1 MSSCYKQNIMFK
13 VEEYESSQ
21 EIISALSQAESNYK
35 LKEGDFIGVRIETN
49 NGEILVDPNY
59 QMRLEL
65 GVRNMA
71 QTAERDQP
79 MYLIDH
85 EGNVKLPLVGYIKLS
100 GYTLYQSDSILMKEY
115 SEFYKDPFVI
125 TSISNRR
132 AFIFNGQE
140 AQVILL
146 NNENTSII
154 EALAST
160 GGIKNFNK
168 SNNIRLIRGD
178 LKNPYVEVI
187 DLSTIEGMTRAN
199 LQLQNRDIIYVEP
212 VRRVIVEATRDYSPI
227 ISLFTSVITL
237 IVLVSR

>member
-1 MSSCYKQNIMFK
+1 MFE
-13 VEEYESSQ
+13 VEEYESNQ
-21 EIISALSQAESNYK
+21 NVINALSQAEANYR
-35 LKEGDFIGVRIETN
+35 LKEGDFISVRIETN
-49 NGEILVDPNY
+49 NGELLVDPNF

-71 QTAERDQP
+71 QNAEREQT
-79 MYLIDH
+79 MYLINH
-85 EGNVKLPLVGYIKLS
+85 EGKVKLPLVGFIKLS
-100 GYTLYQSDSILMKEY
+100 GFTLYQSDSVLMEKY
-115 SEFYKDPFVI
+115 AEFYKDPFVI

-140 AQVILL
+140 AKVVLL

-154 EALAST
+154 EALAAT

-168 SNNIRLIRGD
+168 SHNIRLIRGD

-199 LQLQNRDIIYVEP
+199 LQLQNRDIVYVEP
-212 VRRVIVEATRDYSPI
+212 VRRVLVEATRDYSPI
-227 ISLFTSVITL
+227 FSLFTSIITL